1 MTEQQQNNLKGT
13 NGDKGDWMQGGFIP
27 SEPKQQAPNTILPA
41 IVTFIIVAALV
52 IAILFALSN

>member
-13 NGDKGDWMQGGFIP
+13 NGDWMQGGFIP